1 MDIGNLPVIKGGNIK
16 NRGRPR
22 LARKEALRMSKGL
35 VTVFGGSGFIGRYAA
50 RTLVERG
57 WRVRVAVRRVHT
69 AIDVRLAGPPG
80 WVDIVQANVKDRA
93 SIDRALDG
101 ADAVVNLVGILF
113 ERGKQTFAGEQADG
127 AALVAEAAAAK
138 GITRFIQMSAIG
150 ANAGSKS
157 PYARTKAEA
166 EASVRKAVPTATI
179 LRPSIV
185 FGAEDQFFNRFAA
198 LARSAPFLPAIG
210 GGKTK
215 FQPVYAGNV
224 ASAIAAAVDSEAA
237 EGKTYELGGPGVY
250 TFNELYDIILK
261 TIDLKRFKIPVPFFA
276 ARPLGYLI
284 GAVWR
289 YVPPFAWGALGNPP
303 LTGSQVELLQA
314 DNVVATD
321 ALTIRDLGVTELESV
336 EAIVPRYLWRF
347 RTYGEFHKP
356 SEA

>member
-1 MDIGNLPVIKGGNIK
+1 
-16 NRGRPR
+16 
-22 LARKEALRMSKGL
+22 MSKGL

-57 WRVRVAVRRVHT
+57 WRVRVACRRVGT

-80 WVDIVQANVKDRA
+80 WVDIVQANVRDRA

-113 ERGKQTFAGEQADG
+113 ESGKQSFEGAQAEG

-138 GITRFIQMSAIG
+138 GITRFIQISAIG
-150 ANAGSKS
+150 ADDGSKS
-157 PYARTKAEA
+157 PYARTKAAGEDA
-166 EASVRKAVPTATI
+166 VRKAVPTATI

-185 FGAEDQFFNRFAA
+185 FGAEDHFFNRFAGMA
-198 LARSAPFLPAIG
+198 VSAPALPSIG
-210 GGKTK
+210 GGKTR

-224 ASAIAAAVDSEAA
+224 AQAIAAAVDTGTA
-237 EGKTYELGGPGVY
+237 EGKTYELGGPSVY
-250 TFNELYDIILK
+250 TFDQLYDVILK
-261 TIDLKRFKIPVPFFA
+261 TIDLKRFKIPLPFFI

-284 GAVWR
+284 GAIWR
-289 YVPPFAWGALGNPP
+289 FVPPFSWGFLGAPP
-303 LTGSQVELLQA
+303 ITGSQVELLQA
-314 DNVVATD
+314 DNVVTEG
-321 ALTIRDLGVTELESV
+321 ALTIRDLGVTDLESV

-347 RTYGEFHKP
+347 RSYGEFHKA

>member
-1 MDIGNLPVIKGGNIK
+1 M
-16 NRGRPR
+16 
-22 LARKEALRMSKGL
+22 
-35 VTVFGGSGFIGRYAA
+35 
-50 RTLVERG
+50 
-57 WRVRVAVRRVHT
+57 HT

-80 WVDIVQANVKDRA
+80 WVDIVQANVRDRA
-93 SIDRALDG
+93 SIDRALEG

-113 ERGKQTFAGEQADG
+113 ESGKQTYSGSQGQG
-127 AALVAEAAAAK
+127 AALVAEAAATK
-138 GITRFIQMSAIG
+138 GITRFVQVSAIG

-157 PYARTKAEA
+157 PYGRTKAQGEA
-166 EASVRKAVPTATI
+166 DVRKFVPTATI

-198 LARSAPFLPAIG
+198 MARSAPFLPSIG
-210 GGKTK
+210 GGRTK

-224 ASAIAAAVDSEAA
+224 ASAIAAAVDTDMAA
-237 EGKTYELGGPGVY
+237 GRTFELGGPGVY

-261 TIDLKRFKIPVPFFA
+261 TIDLKRFKLPLPFFV
-276 ARPLGYLI
+276 ARPMGYII

-289 YVPPFAWGALGNPP
+289 FVPPFSWGFLGAPP
-303 LTGSQVELLQA
+303 LTGSQVEMLKD
-314 DNVVATD
+314 DNVVAPG
-321 ALTIRDLGVTELESV
+321 ALTLADLGVKDPESV

>member
-1 MDIGNLPVIKGGNIK
+1 
-16 NRGRPR
+16 
-22 LARKEALRMSKGL
+22 MSKGL

-57 WRVRVAVRRVHT
+57 WRVRVACRRVGT

-80 WVDIVQANVKDRA
+80 WVDIVQANVRDRA
-93 SIDRALDG
+93 SVDRALDG

-113 ERGKQTFAGEQADG
+113 ESGKQSFDGAQAEG

-138 GITRFIQMSAIG
+138 GITRFIQVSAIG
-150 ANAGSKS
+150 ADEDSKS
-157 PYARTKAEA
+157 PYARTKAGGEA
-166 EASVRKAVPTATI
+166 AVRKAVPTATI

-185 FGAEDQFFNRFAA
+185 FGAEDHFFNRFAGMA
-198 LARSAPFLPAIG
+198 VSAPVLPSIG
-210 GGKTK
+210 GGKTR

-224 ASAIAAAVDSEAA
+224 AQAIAAAVDTGEA
-237 EGKTYELGGPGVY
+237 EGKTYELGGPSVY
-250 TFNELYDIILK
+250 TFDQLYDIILK
-261 TIDLKRFKIPVPFFA
+261 TIDLKRFKIPLPFFV

-284 GAVWR
+284 GAIWR
-289 YVPPFAWGALGNPP
+289 YVPPFSWGFLGAPP
-303 LTGSQVELLQA
+303 ITGSQVELLQS
-314 DNVVATD
+314 DNVVAEG

-347 RTYGEFHKP
+347 RSYGEFHKA

>member
-1 MDIGNLPVIKGGNIK
+1 
-16 NRGRPR
+16 
-22 LARKEALRMSKGL
+22 MSKGL

-57 WRVRVAVRRVHT
+57 WRVRVAVRRVHA

-80 WVDIVQANVKDRA
+80 WVDIVQANVRDRA
-93 SIDRALDG
+93 SVDRALDG

-113 ERGKQTFAGEQADG
+113 ESGKQTFAGSQGEG
-127 AALVAEAAAAK
+127 AALVAEAAAAR
-138 GITRFIQMSAIG
+138 GITRFIQVSAIG
-150 ANAGSKS
+150 ANAASRS
-157 PYARTKAEA
+157 PYARTKAQGEA
-166 EASVRKAVPTATI
+166 DVRKAVPTATI

-185 FGAEDQFFNRFAA
+185 FGPEDQFFNRFAA
-198 LARSAPFLPAIG
+198 MARSAPFLPAIG

-224 ASAIAAAVDSEAA
+224 ASAIALAVDSEAA

-261 TIDLKRFKIPVPFFA
+261 TIDLKRFKLPLPFFL
-276 ARPLGYLI
+276 ARPAGYLI
-284 GAVWR
+284 GAIWR
-289 YVPPFAWGALGNPP
+289 FVPPFSWGFLGNPP
-303 LTGSQVELLQA
+303 LTGSQVELLKD
-314 DNVVATD
+314 DNVVD
-321 ALTIRDLGVTELESV
+321 EGALTIGDLGVTVLESV